1 MDDQTPPHSLDPLL
15 HRLTKWR
22 ALTEP
27 ERAAVLAL
35 PHSVATTEPRKYII
49 RQESPSTHSCLLIS
63 GFAFREKIIV
73 NGSRSISSIHMR
85 GDVVNLQ
92 NSLVGVANHSVQALS
107 PCTVGLIPREA
118 VAELAFAFPNIGM
131 ALWYDTL
138 VQASMFRE
146 WIASIARR
154 NSRARIAH
162 LLCEFGVRLEAAGLG
177 SKLNYQ
183 LPMSQEHLGD
193 CVGLT
198 PVHVNR
204 TLKDLEASGDITRS
218 KREVAIA
225 DWAKISRTADFKED
239 YLHLA
244 SRTTTP
250 AFV

>member
-1 MDDQTPPHSLDPLL
+1 
-15 HRLTKWR
+15 
-22 ALTEP
+22 
-27 ERAAVLAL
+27 
-35 PHSVATTEPRKYII
+35 
-49 RQESPSTHSCLLIS
+49 
-63 GFAFREKIIV
+63 
-73 NGSRSISSIHMR
+73 MR

-92 NSLVGVANHSVQALS
+92 NSLVGVANHSVQALTR
-107 PCTVGLIPREA
+107 CKVALVPRDA
-118 VAELAFAFPNIGM
+118 VAQLAFAFPNIGM

-154 NSRARIAH
+154 NARARIAH

-177 SKLNYQ
+177 SKVNYQ

-218 KREVAIA
+218 KRDVAIA
-225 DWAKISRTADFKED
+225 DWAKISRTAGFEDD
-239 YLHLA
+239 YLQLA
-244 SRTTTP
+244 SRTMTR

>member
-1 MDDQTPPHSLDPLL
+1 LL
-15 HRLTKWR
+15 HKLAQWRELTG
-22 ALTEP
+22 P

-35 PHSVATTEPRKYII
+35 PHSVATTEPRRHII
-49 RQESPSTHSCLLIS
+49 RQGSTSAHACLLIS
-63 GFAFREKIIV
+63 GFAFREKIV
-73 NGSRSISSIHMR
+73 VDGSRSISSIHMR

-92 NSLVGVANHSVQALS
+92 NSLVGVANHSVQALTR
-107 PCTVGLIPREA
+107 CKVALVPRDA
-118 VAELAFAFPNIGM
+118 VAQLAFAFPNIGM

-154 NSRARIAH
+154 NARARIAH

-177 SKLNYQ
+177 SKVNYQ

-218 KREVAIA
+218 KRDVAIA
-225 DWAKISRTADFKED
+225 DWAKISRTAGFEDD
-239 YLHLA
+239 YLQLA
-244 SRTTTP
+244 SRTMTR